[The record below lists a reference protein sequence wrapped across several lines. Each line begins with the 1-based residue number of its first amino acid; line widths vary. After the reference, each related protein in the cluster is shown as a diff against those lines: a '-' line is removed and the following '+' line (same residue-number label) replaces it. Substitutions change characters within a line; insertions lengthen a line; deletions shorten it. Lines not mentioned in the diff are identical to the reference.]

1 MPKPREPAPPLE
13 VQTLDGS
20 SWRLADRRPESFTL
34 AVFYRGLH
42 CPVCSRYLKGLADQ
56 LGEFEARG
64 VEVIALSTDD
74 RERAERAKRAW
85 ELGELEVGYGLTIEQ
100 ARAWGLYIS
109 NSRGVTS
116 AGIEEPK
123 QFNEPGLFLIRP
135 DGTLYMAAV
144 QSAPFA
150 RPHLDEI
157 LKAVDFIKERD
168 YPPRGDA

>member
-1 MPKPREPAPPLE
+1 MVKPREAVPPLE
-13 VQTLDGS
+13 VQTVDGEP
-20 SWRLADRRPESFTL
+20 WKLADQRPEAFTM

-56 LGEFEARG
+56 QGEFEARG

-74 RERAERAKRAW
+74 RERAERARREW
-85 ELGELEVGYGLTIEQ
+85 ELGELRVGYGLTIEQ

-109 NSRGVTS
+109 NSRGLTS
-116 AGIEEPK
+116 VGIEEPK

-135 DGTLYMAAV
+135 DGSLYLAAV
-144 QSAPFA
+144 QSVPFA
-150 RPHLDEI
+150 RPHFDEL
-157 LKAVDFIKERD
+157 LKAIDFIASKD

>member
-1 MPKPREPAPPLE
+1 MPTPRRPAPPLE
-13 VQTLDGS
+13 VETVDGERF
-20 SWRLADRRPESFTL
+20 RLADQRPEAFTM

-42 CPVCSRYLKGLADQ
+42 CPICSHYLKDLADQ
-56 LGEFEARG
+56 RSAFGARG

-74 RERAERAKRAW
+74 RERALRARRDW
-85 ELGELEVGYGLTIEQ
+85 ELGELRIGYGLSIAQ

-116 AGIEEPK
+116 VGIEEPG

-135 DGTLYMAAV
+135 DGSLYLATV
-144 QSAPFA
+144 QSVPFA
-150 RPHLDEI
+150 RPHFDELLRAI
-157 LKAVDFIKERD
+157 DFIAQKN